1 MTKFSFKAHLERQNI
16 VISWQRYGIEALNF
30 MALGLFSSL
39 ILGLIIKIWVHG
51 LIYHGWLRLANK
63 HKA

>member
-1 MTKFSFKAHLERQNI
+1 MANFSLKTHLAQQNI

-39 ILGLIIKIWVHG
+39 ILGLIIKNIGTWTN
-51 LIYHGWLRLANK
+51 LP
-63 HKA
+63 

>member
-39 ILGLIIKIWVHG
+39 ILGLIIKKFG
-51 LIYHGWLRLANK
+51 YMA
-63 HKA
+63 